1 MGCFAPSHS
10 RWVSLSS
17 GRAEPERHREMEQKA
32 ARFSSLKISLKKS
45 QCLIATVVAVILGT
59 VLGVLVREYSSLSR
73 VHKHYFGFPGEL
85 LMRMLKLIV
94 LPLIVSSIITGVAA
108 LNSDMS
114 GRIGLRVVIYYLS
127 TTVIAA
133 SLGIILV
140 IAVKPGVSP
149 GADSTHWTGLTA
161 DISTLDTMLDLLRNM
176 IPENLVQACFEQ
188 VCFQGIASY
197 FHVSFQNMTKEDI
210 LMGSYS
216 DGVNILGLIVFCLV
230 FGLIIGQM
238 GEKGRILVEF
248 FDALNEATMKIVQI
262 IMWYMPFG
270 ILFLI
275 AARILEVQDWGIFRK
290 LGIFI
295 VTVLSGLAVHSTILL
310 PLLYVAVV
318 RKNPFTFAW
327 GMAEALMTAFVI
339 SSSSATLPVTFRCA
353 EENNRI
359 DKRIT
364 RFMLPVGATVN
375 MDGTALYEGVAA
387 VFVAQLNNNSLDIGQ
402 IVTISLTA
410 TLGSIGA
417 AGIPSAGAV
426 TTVLVLSAVGLP
438 VHDIP
443 LLIAVDWLLDR
454 FRTMVNVLGDA
465 FGAGIVQ
472 KLCEKELVRTVT
484 VRELDAASSLSLETT
499 LGAGDFEEN
508 SYVRGIFTDDNND
521 SELFSSS
528 QC

>member
-1 MGCFAPSHS
+1 
-10 RWVSLSS
+10 
-17 GRAEPERHREMEQKA
+17 MEQKA

-188 VCFQGIASY
+188 YKTQRKGRTPLSAPDSNLAHTAVPISITTL
-197 FHVSFQNMTKEDI
+197 SPQNMTKEDI